1 MKSCDFKTTEASTKA
16 WFRTNKIIDNFLNII
31 DLSKFRKE
39 VTKFTDYAKEKY
51 GVDKGRLFLEEGGG
65 KKAVPNKEAFKA
77 IDRAKGNYT
86 LYGIADTNDPEAIK
100 EATEAINAFLD
111 KIGVQQDLV
120 DRPENAPKSA
130 IARANFIKG
139 TIDIFQDA
147 RSEGINSPEKLAAF
161 WKKVESKMP
170 EEAAHWWFRLLRNET
185 DLKQA
190 LWTAHQTEAKAN
202 ALYKGRYGKLVS
214 KAEDLKEE
222 AIGQLI
228 AEAANRIVTGK
239 ATNEDKTFLQKVF
252 NWINSILNRFR
263 DSNLEIELSELQS
276 RLEYN
281 KYTED
286 PFERAAIRILEKDI
300 TDLHS
305 LNDYMNVVS
314 KLEDDEVN
322 KAVKLWKNSTNAGL
336 VVEGGELGSTFNE
349 DEDNDIFKGED
360 GRWYIT
366 DRDGN
371 VRLDKAPPAK
381 VKVGYSKDGVFYGV
395 TLTFKVDESSS
406 ESRDANILEVEI
418 DNEQSL
424 RPGNLL
430 ATLEHLIPEVHS
442 YTIGSKVELF
452 ELTTSNNIQKQLGA
466 LREILLKSD
475 YQKEKEEI
483 QKQLT
488 NLYNQIS
495 ANNSFVT
502 ILQRL
507 HREGAFD
514 SLPMKL
520 DKANP
525 YAKQEVIKT
534 ITQIYRDY
542 IKKEN
547 IVYPYSNVV
556 QDWLMRAKYFNRE
569 YFFKASLTQA
579 SSAANLKLL
588 GIIKALKVKLVNNFR
603 NSNRNI
609 DRNKLQAAYLI
620 DLLLHKYGNEHWNTS
635 RKEDIIEEAIDVVGE
650 SIGEIIK
657 TSLQAHT
664 FSKVVVPLGLQAG
677 VDADEFNKDL
687 FDLKMRRLDK
697 KSFHG
702 YPVWAVVNKI
712 GQKVNGESFYGLEP
726 SEATAAHFIVQL
738 LKREGKFDTLKE
750 KYSTLYKALLL
761 KKGYITAQRSNF
773 FKLDDI
779 KDARFVAVLSSLAT
793 KSLADDLENL
803 LGENYIDRIVDN
815 TDLSTEYESKNI
827 IRNKKLDITSPSI
840 EDYNAYFAT
849 LSNDLVNESIERHL
863 VSSTMSARGEIAVL
877 KLLEELKYDPTEAY
891 KRGYA
896 FYHGFPGYSGRDPTP
911 GNIKDFVNEIV
922 FLTNNGFVTPLSTYT
937 EKVNPA
943 LSHERDWHVLGGKK
957 QNIRIKIFPSSEDIK
972 LSGNRDI
979 YSGQRTTIALSKT
992 FEEGWKEDVV
1002 KLKLP
1007 IFKLALSKG
1016 HGLEDS
1022 IANSIENRE
1031 HNHNEQVIYIKK
1043 GTFKF
1048 EYDEELG
1055 PEIKAFLDEVNAKLG
1070 TVVEPSINH
1079 DYVDVS
1085 PYILG
1090 KMGVSPHLE
1099 LPEDKKDTPL
1109 GRLLE
1114 KYGVKTVAELKKLL
1128 PGLPNSSKGIDIDSR
1143 LSEISK
1149 NITDEEIATYVA
1161 TKRDEFANIAFGMIQ
1176 TYRNTSVEDE
1186 VRVKKRDRKSRFLEE
1201 LPSNNLSLF
1210 DAIGLPQI
1218 LDYLDSTPI
1227 DDMPTIEGL
1236 RQYVNVTEPS
1246 AHPDIL
1252 YGLDEE
1258 VELTEQAPEPK
1269 AIDEAKGIFYSL
1281 KPNSAIDFQ
1290 LKAINI
1296 LQSPKAD
1303 EIFRKG
1309 DKNNWSI
1316 DKILNELQVPK
1327 EQQELIK
1334 SFNTR
1339 NREEIITSLLANYSY
1354 TIEISTAKEK
1364 LTPEYLNYNKDP
1376 FAGDEVIEVEKLTN
1390 YYANLTVPGGTNYT
1404 ENEIATPAITP
1415 SIKGH
1420 AQFATDKGIGW
1431 FRSDDKAGSFYEDS
1445 SEIDLGGQKIQLE
1458 GGIRTTDKV
1467 DDTKTRRILEVQS
1480 DLFQKGRDKENL
1492 VNTQQDRNE
1501 VFNPKKAKEEIN
1513 SSGNQFLQLLNKDN
1527 NWVTFFI
1534 KSIVQDSAKK
1544 GYEKVLFPTGNTAS
1558 KVEGHTTLE
1567 EFKKQKEDRLK
1578 RINEQLA
1585 RGEVKENFIIEKR
1598 NLYDIRN
1605 LRYTVKIE
1613 NTKIGTYISTEFK
1626 TKEDAQKWID
1636 DKNNPTYEV
1645 KIDLNEDELNIYK
1658 ANLLEKEVL
1667 ELELERV
1674 EREGFGALKPIFK
1687 FYEENVKNI
1696 LEKNYNVKEIIDE
1709 YGNTWN
1715 EVTLD
1720 ASKEGT
1726 IYFSINSPKENTLD
1740 RETVNKVKKLLAR
1753 LGIKMDDS
1761 LEASLGINGVA
1772 DLLNKIIKV
1781 VRGEIGENA
1790 LPEEAMHF
1798 IVAAVKDKYPSLYA
1812 QMEKEIWKYKIYSET
1827 LAEYRDNPLYQ
1838 KNGKPNLDK
1847 IKEEAI
1853 GKLLAGLVIN
1863 EDLTDEGKLIDTSKK
1878 WWAKVLDAIRD
1889 LFNKVTDNPFEDP
1902 FDLVANK
1909 AFDDDFILPE
1919 DIKNLSQATSF
1930 LQLGTPAPDKQKAL
1944 FDKLTDDMASG
1955 RYKKIQVPGDR
1966 HYEINGKKLFMSVT
1980 EYKKQ
1985 IMEREHRFNE
1995 RTESQKFRDAFSAEW
2010 GNAIDETLN
2019 HIMER
2024 FVDPT
2029 TGFLRTKPNERPK
2042 KSDGSFDV
2050 SATPIGKSEMSI
2062 RGLASPT
2069 MAKLQMYE
2077 TLEGFVQEFLK
2088 TFPPNTR
2095 FMWQVIVAD
2104 TNAKRVISGTIDFMA
2119 ILEDASVK
2127 IYDWKSLD
2135 SEFFDVTIGK
2145 ATLKEDVAW
2154 FKKKEYDIQ
2163 IKEYRKMFTNSTS
2176 VYARHL
2182 DTPVP
2187 GRNPLRFKIDVTES
2201 RAIPIAVALVRKKLN
2216 PAIASWEGN
2225 TIYDL
2230 SKIQIGSP
2238 DWTNSWRILK
2248 PVPTTNE
2255 RTQVKQLDALIDKID
2270 KIYNDLFSK
2279 RYSTKK
2285 DREAKNR
2292 ELNRLKEAKRDIQVN
2307 HHINSTLNSLILTL
2321 NRLNKELPNADFTL
2335 IRRNLSTLKTLDNLK
2350 KSLEDVFSTISA
2362 DRKRVESALKTETD
2376 EAKKKLLEK
2385 QLQTIANSEEVYD
2398 KLGDVDTNINL
2409 LSEQYRKRNE
2419 EQIQILADKMGIH
2432 NIFSIQ
2438 RQISIRTGEYWFNGK
2453 SETFIKVVQVFNKL
2467 LHEAHNRSKFEFK
2480 DIRDQLVKSR
2490 KEVRKWAE
2498 DHNMT
2503 MQEALYKMLTPK
2515 SGEGED
2521 LKFLAKWKKDF
2532 YSARDQAIARLS
2544 GDDASVLEGVNWFI
2558 ENMDFD
2564 KVAYKAEEKDKI
2576 DQINDEEFDVDP
2588 IKNAEARK
2596 LAIEEWKKKNN
2607 PFNDGVINKEGFN
2620 KNNRFLQPKS
2630 IWKTEEYQFLEANK
2644 PLYDAYQL
2652 FRNIVKNAEK
2662 NGQVERWLYT
2672 RAIPNMENFMALG
2685 LSDLPGRTAINLINS
2700 IYQEDA
2706 PMAKLDELGFPTN
2719 QITTKF
2725 TKDLGIWKERPVIED
2740 GVKKVQK
2747 YKDYSNVSKDLFS
2760 VFLNFAESSITAQN
2774 LQNIEDASLLLY
2786 DYEYNKTET
2795 IPTTKFGYTIED
2807 PQEGKLRKQK
2817 ITPEVNKNAEFLHDF
2832 IMHDLYHVNV
2842 EHDTPLSKYNPSKFA
2857 SKLIKKVNGGEEFLD
2872 RLKENT
2878 RYLSLKSLVL
2888 AINSFNQLRILAFNF
2903 RAAGANFVVG
2913 MTNVWFEAGK
2923 SYNFAD
2929 TLPPTDVEEIR
2940 KFLALT
2946 DYVLP
2951 GIEFQYSTRSKD
2963 GTPQIMG
2970 TFSEIRKDYGT
2981 LAAIGQSDIQRLLYS
2996 LMRTTDT
3003 AVQYSVYLAMLRN
3016 SMIVDGKIV
3025 SIANYVKAMEFEIGG
3040 KKYTYADKLSLTGAV
3055 RDELEKKVDD
3065 KIQELKASS
3074 NLLKVAK
3081 ISKDADNGVE
3091 IKFDGLDRNSSTV
3104 SDFRVQVQEV
3114 IKDVLGSI
3122 TEEDT
3127 SMIRMSWVGNSYVN
3141 L

>member
-1 MKSCDFKTTEASTKA
+1 
-16 WFRTNKIIDNFLNII
+16 
-31 DLSKFRKE
+31 
-39 VTKFTDYAKEKY
+39 
-51 GVDKGRLFLEEGGG
+51 
-65 KKAVPNKEAFKA
+65 
-77 IDRAKGNYT
+77 
-86 LYGIADTNDPEAIK
+86 
-100 EATEAINAFLD
+100 
-111 KIGVQQDLV
+111 
-120 DRPENAPKSA
+120 
-130 IARANFIKG
+130 
-139 TIDIFQDA
+139 
-147 RSEGINSPEKLAAF
+147 
-161 WKKVESKMP
+161 
-170 EEAAHWWFRLLRNET
+170 
-185 DLKQA
+185 
-190 LWTAHQTEAKAN
+190 
-202 ALYKGRYGKLVS
+202 
-214 KAEDLKEE
+214 
-222 AIGQLI
+222 
-228 AEAANRIVTGK
+228 
-239 ATNEDKTFLQKVF
+239 
-252 NWINSILNRFR
+252 
-263 DSNLEIELSELQS
+263 
-276 RLEYN
+276 
-281 KYTED
+281 
-286 PFERAAIRILEKDI
+286 
-300 TDLHS
+300 
-305 LNDYMNVVS
+305 
-314 KLEDDEVN
+314 
-322 KAVKLWKNSTNAGL
+322 
-336 VVEGGELGSTFNE
+336 
-349 DEDNDIFKGED
+349 
-360 GRWYIT
+360 
-366 DRDGN
+366 
-371 VRLDKAPPAK
+371 
-381 VKVGYSKDGVFYGV
+381 
-395 TLTFKVDESSS
+395 
-406 ESRDANILEVEI
+406 
-418 DNEQSL
+418 
-424 RPGNLL
+424 
-430 ATLEHLIPEVHS
+430 
-442 YTIGSKVELF
+442 
-452 ELTTSNNIQKQLGA
+452 
-466 LREILLKSD
+466 
-475 YQKEKEEI
+475 
-483 QKQLT
+483 
-488 NLYNQIS
+488 
-495 ANNSFVT
+495 
-502 ILQRL
+502 
-507 HREGAFD
+507 
-514 SLPMKL
+514 
-520 DKANP
+520 
-525 YAKQEVIKT
+525 
-534 ITQIYRDY
+534 
-542 IKKEN
+542 
-547 IVYPYSNVV
+547 
-556 QDWLMRAKYFNRE
+556 
-569 YFFKASLTQA
+569 
-579 SSAANLKLL
+579 
-588 GIIKALKVKLVNNFR
+588 
-603 NSNRNI
+603 
-609 DRNKLQAAYLI
+609 
-620 DLLLHKYGNEHWNTS
+620 
-635 RKEDIIEEAIDVVGE
+635 
-650 SIGEIIK
+650 
-657 TSLQAHT
+657 
-664 FSKVVVPLGLQAG
+664 
-677 VDADEFNKDL
+677 
-687 FDLKMRRLDK
+687 
-697 KSFHG
+697 
-702 YPVWAVVNKI
+702 
-712 GQKVNGESFYGLEP
+712 
-726 SEATAAHFIVQL
+726 
-738 LKREGKFDTLKE
+738 
-750 KYSTLYKALLL
+750 
-761 KKGYITAQRSNF
+761 
-773 FKLDDI
+773 
-779 KDARFVAVLSSLAT
+779 
-793 KSLADDLENL
+793 
-803 LGENYIDRIVDN
+803 
-815 TDLSTEYESKNI
+815 
-827 IRNKKLDITSPSI
+827 
-840 EDYNAYFAT
+840 
-849 LSNDLVNESIERHL
+849 
-863 VSSTMSARGEIAVL
+863 
-877 KLLEELKYDPTEAY
+877 
-891 KRGYA
+891 
-896 FYHGFPGYSGRDPTP
+896 
-911 GNIKDFVNEIV
+911 
-922 FLTNNGFVTPLSTYT
+922 
-937 EKVNPA
+937 
-943 LSHERDWHVLGGKK
+943 
-957 QNIRIKIFPSSEDIK
+957 
-972 LSGNRDI
+972 
-979 YSGQRTTIALSKT
+979 
-992 FEEGWKEDVV
+992 
-1002 KLKLP
+1002 
-1007 IFKLALSKG
+1007 
-1016 HGLEDS
+1016 
-1022 IANSIENRE
+1022 
-1031 HNHNEQVIYIKK
+1031 
-1043 GTFKF
+1043 
-1048 EYDEELG
+1048 
-1055 PEIKAFLDEVNAKLG
+1055 
-1070 TVVEPSINH
+1070 
-1079 DYVDVS
+1079 
-1085 PYILG
+1085 
-1090 KMGVSPHLE
+1090 
-1099 LPEDKKDTPL
+1099 
-1109 GRLLE
+1109 
-1114 KYGVKTVAELKKLL
+1114 
-1128 PGLPNSSKGIDIDSR
+1128 
-1143 LSEISK
+1143 
-1149 NITDEEIATYVA
+1149 
-1161 TKRDEFANIAFGMIQ
+1161 
-1176 TYRNTSVEDE
+1176 
-1186 VRVKKRDRKSRFLEE
+1186 
-1201 LPSNNLSLF
+1201 
-1210 DAIGLPQI
+1210 
-1218 LDYLDSTPI
+1218 
-1227 DDMPTIEGL
+1227 
-1236 RQYVNVTEPS
+1236 
-1246 AHPDIL
+1246 
-1252 YGLDEE
+1252 
-1258 VELTEQAPEPK
+1258 
-1269 AIDEAKGIFYSL
+1269 
-1281 KPNSAIDFQ
+1281 
-1290 LKAINI
+1290 
-1296 LQSPKAD
+1296 
-1303 EIFRKG
+1303 
-1309 DKNNWSI
+1309 
-1316 DKILNELQVPK
+1316 
-1327 EQQELIK
+1327 
-1334 SFNTR
+1334 
-1339 NREEIITSLLANYSY
+1339 
-1354 TIEISTAKEK
+1354 
-1364 LTPEYLNYNKDP
+1364 
-1376 FAGDEVIEVEKLTN
+1376 
-1390 YYANLTVPGGTNYT
+1390 
-1404 ENEIATPAITP
+1404 
-1415 SIKGH
+1415 
-1420 AQFATDKGIGW
+1420 
-1431 FRSDDKAGSFYEDS
+1431 
-1445 SEIDLGGQKIQLE
+1445 
-1458 GGIRTTDKV
+1458 
-1467 DDTKTRRILEVQS
+1467 
-1480 DLFQKGRDKENL
+1480 
-1492 VNTQQDRNE
+1492 
-1501 VFNPKKAKEEIN
+1501 
-1513 SSGNQFLQLLNKDN
+1513 
-1527 NWVTFFI
+1527 
-1534 KSIVQDSAKK
+1534 
-1544 GYEKVLFPTGNTAS
+1544 
-1558 KVEGHTTLE
+1558 
-1567 EFKKQKEDRLK
+1567 
-1578 RINEQLA
+1578 
-1585 RGEVKENFIIEKR
+1585 
-1598 NLYDIRN
+1598 
-1605 LRYTVKIE
+1605 
-1613 NTKIGTYISTEFK
+1613 
-1626 TKEDAQKWID
+1626 
-1636 DKNNPTYEV
+1636 
-1645 KIDLNEDELNIYK
+1645 
-1658 ANLLEKEVL
+1658 
-1667 ELELERV
+1667 
-1674 EREGFGALKPIFK
+1674 
-1687 FYEENVKNI
+1687 
-1696 LEKNYNVKEIIDE
+1696 
-1709 YGNTWN
+1709 
-1715 EVTLD
+1715 
-1720 ASKEGT
+1720 
-1726 IYFSINSPKENTLD
+1726 
-1740 RETVNKVKKLLAR
+1740 
-1753 LGIKMDDS
+1753 MDDS

-1889 LFNKVTDNPFEDP
+1889 LFNKITDNPFEDP

-2104 TNAKRVISGTIDFMA
+2104 TNAKRVIPGTIDFMA

-2398 KLGDVDTNINL
+2398 KLADVDTNINL

-3127 SMIRMSWVGNSYVN
+3127 SMIRMSWVGTLMLTFKNWMPRQIRTRFGKFNYNSNKNAYDIGKHRLLGRHIMSTTVDKNGNLDVGAIPMFIGELTGANYFLRQLKVIEKYGYDQAVSQAYDFYAQELLSRGDVETREEADAEMPTLSEFSDLYNQKMNASIKEWRAILVLALMLLAYNKLNDPDDESAWEIFIISTIKRTLYDLGFWAPNFWYRLAKAPLPVLGIVEDIKGLFKHGFAFLSDGSNHEATMTKKYVMKVAPVTREYMN
-3141 L
+3141 IRSMFEDDFRRKYEIQLKNYNW